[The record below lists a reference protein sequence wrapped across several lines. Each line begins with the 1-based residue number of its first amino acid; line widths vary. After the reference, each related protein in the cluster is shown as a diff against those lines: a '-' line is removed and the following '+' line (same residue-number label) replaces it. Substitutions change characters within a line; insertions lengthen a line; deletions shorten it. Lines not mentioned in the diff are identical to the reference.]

1 MRGCRLVVRGRGLW
15 RRISGL
21 ANWTGFGVMWGWE
34 RHFWC
39 WAFGIGV
46 WGVRPWWMDLNG
58 EREGNCAI
66 DAYAHEVY
74 HKKTRSR
81 VTLELYLY
89 SKSRTKIKL
98 SI

>member
-1 MRGCRLVVRGRGLW
+1 MLCGDGNG
-15 RRISGL
+15 I
-21 ANWTGFGVMWGWE
+21 FGVGLLE
-34 RHFWC
+34 L
-39 WAFGIGV
+39 AFL
-46 WGVRPWWMDLNG
+46 GVRPWWMDLNG
-58 EREGNCAI
+58 EREGNCTI